1 MQRYVGRPLAVG
13 DNKMFKLILSPQ
25 ANFSLGKLHTEISV
39 DGSVLTYNGAEYD
52 FSGLP
57 VNSQAEAEYPASK
70 VSNVDGLIIVELV
83 YQYNSMKAEPM
94 QSTNLDDYTFLVEAG
109 DVPCPIVWKQEAPA
123 IDLPE
128 YVPPPADEVEPN
140 VQD

>member
-1 MQRYVGRPLAVG
+1 
-13 DNKMFKLILSPQ
+13 MFKIQLSPQ
-25 ANFSLGKLHTEISV
+25 ANINLGKLHTEISV
-39 DGSVLTYNGAEYD
+39 DGSVLTYDGVEYD

-70 VSNVDGLIIVELV
+70 VSNVDGLIIVELI
-83 YQYNSMKAEPM
+83 YKYDSSKAEPM
-94 QSTNLDDYTFLVEAG
+94 QSTNWDDYTFLVESG
-109 DVPCPIVWKQEAPA
+109 DVPCPITWRPEAPV

-128 YVPPPADEVEPN
+128 YVPPAEDEVEPN